1 MFSID
6 FDHIVRLIL
15 PRLKRTPIRTAWI
28 IVLVRGLKV
37 IYQGLTK
44 YRVESNYK
52 ASMNGQTIYLEKRLN
67 DYFNSGNSGIEILPY
82 NALNYIYVT
91 NNNEGVPLYTQN
103 SPSASVLLTDAQFY
117 NNVLHFEVVIT
128 EGVSAPENQLRAILD
143 KYIYASRRYKITYE

>member
-1 MFSID
+1 
-6 FDHIVRLIL
+6 
-15 PRLKRTPIRTAWI
+15 
-28 IVLVRGLKV
+28 
-37 IYQGLTK
+37 
-44 YRVESNYK
+44 
-52 ASMNGQTIYLEKRLN
+52 MNGQTIYLEKRLN